1 MLAGLFIACQSKNK
15 FIVEGNFIKDDPT
28 PVELYLLQEEH
39 SVRIDSV
46 FSDGTSFTLKGQ
58 SYHPSIY
65 MLKFFNDQYIYLI
78 VHAHDH
84 IILSIDNTMS
94 EVSYYVE
101 NSQDSKYIKELTDQ
115 QNKVLRQID
124 QLSIDW
130 KENMADTLR
139 RKMIDSAYFAL
150 MQEHRQFS
158 RHFIQDHPGSLANI
172 LAIYQNFGRKGT
184 PLFDKYDDLDVFNF
198 VDSMLSPLYPE
209 TEAVIAL
216 NRSVSE
222 IKYQIQE
229 KTLIE
234 KKVEVGFPMPK
245 AALKS
250 IGGDSIIIG
259 GAENKPVILI
269 FWASWNPYS
278 IEEIHS
284 LQEIFRHY
292 ESINKPEIISIS
304 LDSSEEKLLQC
315 IKEQKIVLP
324 VICDYQ
330 YWDSNLA
337 AKYVVKRIPTIIL
350 ADKKGRVI
358 ARDIDTGELSTLINE
373 IL

>member
-1 MLAGLFIACQSKNK
+1 
-15 FIVEGNFIKDDPT
+15 
-28 PVELYLLQEEH
+28 
-39 SVRIDSV
+39 
-46 FSDGTSFTLKGQ
+46 
-58 SYHPSIY
+58 
-65 MLKFFNDQYIYLI
+65 
-78 VHAHDH
+78 
-84 IILSIDNTMS
+84 
-94 EVSYYVE
+94 
-101 NSQDSKYIKELTDQ
+101 
-115 QNKVLRQID
+115 
-124 QLSIDW
+124 
-130 KENMADTLR
+130 MADTLR